1 MIESRWQVGA
11 SQDEALPLIGTA
23 GRVWAERQVRAGAP
37 VLTPANRE
45 ALAQAVYDQR
55 YGLGP
60 LAMYM
65 RDPRVENVD
74 VNGCDEVWV
83 TYATGERVIGPPVAA
98 SDDDLIAMIR
108 NWAAR

>member
-1 MIESRWQVGA
+1 MIADRVHDGA
-11 SQDEALPLIGTA
+11 SQDEALPLIGNA
-23 GRVWAERQVRAGAP
+23 VLVWAERQVRAGAP
-37 VLTPANRE
+37 VLAPADRE

-74 VNGCDEVWV
+74 VNGCDEIWV
-83 TYATGERVIGPPVAA
+83 PYPTSERDIWPPVSAG
-98 SDDDLIAMIR
+98 DDNLITSIR
-108 NWAAR
+108 NRHLR